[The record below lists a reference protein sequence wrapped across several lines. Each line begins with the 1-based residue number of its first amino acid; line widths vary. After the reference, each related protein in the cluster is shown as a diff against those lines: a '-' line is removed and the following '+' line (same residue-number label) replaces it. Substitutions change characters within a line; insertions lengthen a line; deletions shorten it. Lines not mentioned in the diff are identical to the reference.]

1 MSQQLPSTVWQKY
14 DTYDLDVDPKQE
26 DRAVQFKLSTFSRP
40 HMRSFYISTFSFFM
54 AFACWFSF
62 APLVAEGTVKKD
74 LQLTADDISNAN
86 IAALSSTVIAR
97 LILGPLCDAFGA
109 RIVMAGLLFFGAIP
123 TFFQGLVQDAQG
135 LAICRFFVGFL
146 GATFVANQAWS
157 STMFGKNVVG
167 RANATSAGWGN
178 LGGGVTHI
186 IMVGLYEGYKKI
198 MSTEEAWRVSFIVPA
213 AIVMLCSF
221 ATFLFAD
228 DCPKG
233 NYNELI
239 KNHAMVRKSSKKSA
253 ESAVK
258 SPNSWILALH
268 YGCSFG
274 VELIVFN
281 VSTSYFV
288 NTFGMKLPKA
298 ALVSAAFGFF
308 NIFSRPGGGWL
319 SDTMNQKFGAGSTGM
334 RGRLIV
340 HFILMLCSGCMLLAF
355 SFQNDSLGGS
365 IACLIAFAIAM
376 QAVNG
381 STYSIVPYVA
391 PEATGAVSGMAGA
404 GGNVGA
410 VCWSLIFRFGPA
422 PNLCFRILSYIILG
436 AACTAPLISIR
447 GYDTLFTKAKDEMAA
462 IDVDGM
468 DGKRAAPQAERI

>member
-1 MSQQLPSTVWQKY
+1 MAQLPSTVWRKY
-14 DTYDLDVDPKQE
+14 DAYVLDVDPKQD
-26 DRAVQFKLSTFSRP
+26 DRAVEFKLSTFSRP
-40 HMRSFYISTFSFFM
+40 HMRSFYISTFAFFM

-62 APLVAEGTVKKD
+62 APLLAVGTIKAN
-74 LQLTADDISNAN
+74 LSLTADDVSNAN
-86 IAALSSTVIAR
+86 IAALCSTVIGRA
-97 LILGPLCDAFGA
+97 ILGPLCDAFGA
-109 RIVMAGLLFFGAIP
+109 RIVMACLLFFGAIP

-135 LAICRFFVGFL
+135 LAVCRFFVGFL

-157 STMFGKNVVG
+157 SAMFGKSIVG

-178 LGGGVTHI
+178 LGGGVTHL
-186 IMVGLYEGYKKI
+186 IMVGLYEGYKQV
-198 MSTEEAWRVSFIVPA
+198 TDPETAWRVSFIVPA
-213 AIVMLCSF
+213 AVVMMCAF
-221 ATFLFAD
+221 AVFLLAD

-239 KNHAMVRKSSKKSA
+239 KHNSMVRKSSKKSA
-253 ESAVK
+253 ESALK

-274 VELIVFN
+274 IELIVFN

-288 NTFGMKLPKA
+288 NSFGMKLSKA

-308 NIFSRPGGGWL
+308 NIFSRPGGGFL
-319 SDTMNQKFGAGSTGM
+319 SDTMNRRFGAGSRGM
-334 RGRLIV
+334 RGRILTQL
-340 HFILMLCSGCMLLAF
+340 ILMLCSGSMLLAF
-355 SFQNDSLGGS
+355 SFQEDSMGGS

-391 PEATGAVSGMAGA
+391 PEATGAVSGMTGA

-422 PNLCFRILSYIILG
+422 PNLCFRILSYIVLG
-436 AACTAPLISIR
+436 AACTVPLINIR

-462 IDVDGM
+462 IDVDGV
-468 DGKRAAPQAERI
+468 DVNRTAPVAAEQI